1 MKTTAEEIVKKLA
14 DWSKKY
20 PRGRVYPM
28 SKQTMDNELIEI
40 ENKAK
45 EYVSLKE
52 DKWISVETPPKTR
65 EQMKDRYF
73 FFVYSFWITKT
84 EGNISGTG
92 NLILSSR
99 FFPKKFDVNN
109 IASKNVVKNYNVDYS
124 SVDIVIQNFIEMNE
138 SDYLNFNS

>member
-1 MKTTAEEIVKKLA
+1 MKTAEEILHEKWDSINKEEKPKPAITAFTSGVA
-14 DWSKKY
+14 RNIAS
-20 PRGRVYPM
+20 
-28 SKQTMDNELIEI
+28 EI
-40 ENKAK
+40 ESQR
-45 EYVSLKE
+45 SLKE

-73 FFVYSFWITKT
+73 FFVYSFWIIKT

-138 SDYLNFNS
+138 IDYLNFNS